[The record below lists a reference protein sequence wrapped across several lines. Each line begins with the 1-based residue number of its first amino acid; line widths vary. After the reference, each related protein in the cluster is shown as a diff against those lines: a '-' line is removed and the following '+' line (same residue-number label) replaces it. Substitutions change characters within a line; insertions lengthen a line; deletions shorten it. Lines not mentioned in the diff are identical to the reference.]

1 MDALPRVSC
10 GLGLLLAGS
19 FVASAQL
26 PQLVLNHVFP
36 AGAAAGATNEV
47 TVNAADFEEPGPLV
61 FSHPRILGTLKPGA
75 PGVYRVVVPAD
86 VPSGLVEVRVTGR
99 FGVSNPR
106 GFLVEGAPAPV
117 QPSTNSSPASAATLL
132 RGAAVWGRI
141 PAATRAVFA
150 LSSSKGERVLVRVQT
165 AEIDS
170 RLVPDLALFD
180 PAGREVARTRRSG
193 LIDFTATTA
202 GVHRLELADAQF
214 RGGDDFFYRIE
225 RLNGPHV
232 DFALPVGL
240 GAGGKSQV
248 TLFGRQLPGA
258 KPSGIAG
265 FDGTP
270 LESVVL
276 DVQAPAF
283 SDAISD
289 EAAGWLPKASSFTAP
304 LWTWTWR
311 TTNGPANPVLFAL
324 GTSSS
329 MLSALGTQGVPAI
342 NFVQPPVDFSGLFP
356 RVGEVSG
363 VQFDAKKGDVFW
375 MEIVGDRLGQIVD
388 PMVLVQRE
396 RTTRDA
402 AGRVQYADV
411 VELGELDANPGGN
424 ELPMGSRDAA
434 GRFEAPEDGRYR
446 VLVRDLFNPSPAA
459 PRRAFRLT
467 VRRASPDFRLVAWAQ
482 PPPRANGEDRKVHIT
497 TPVLRR
503 GGTLPVKVAI
513 ARMDGFDGPL
523 EVVADGLP
531 PGVTAAPGRIAGG
544 ATTGTVLLT
553 AAETVAGGSF
563 GIRLVGHATVGT
575 NHLERTARSGVAR
588 WPVADFNQDPSSYR
602 LSQVFRVGVA
612 PEPEPVVVAAAEERV
627 FEVKAGAKLSV
638 PLRVAR
644 RYEFPAAFNMKAAGH
659 PVLEKAKEFSIAE
672 KATNAVF
679 ELNLAETALP
689 EGEHV
694 VWVQG
699 QVAGKYRNQAEA
711 IALADTELKSAEAAL
726 KSASAEAK
734 AAIEERKKQ
743 AEAARKAAEERAKPR
758 DVTLGVWSAPIRVK
772 VVPAK

>member
-1 MDALPRVSC
+1 M
-10 GLGLLLAGS
+10 
-19 FVASAQL
+19 
-26 PQLVLNHVFP
+26 
-36 AGAAAGATNEV
+36 
-47 TVNAADFEEPGPLV
+47 
-61 FSHPRILGTLKPGA
+61 
-75 PGVYRVVVPAD
+75 
-86 VPSGLVEVRVTGR
+86 
-99 FGVSNPR
+99 
-106 GFLVEGAPAPV
+106 
-117 QPSTNSSPASAATLL
+117 
-132 RGAAVWGRI
+132 
-141 PAATRAVFA
+141 
-150 LSSSKGERVLVRVQT
+150 
-165 AEIDS
+165 
-170 RLVPDLALFD
+170 
-180 PAGREVARTRRSG
+180 
-193 LIDFTATTA
+193 
-202 GVHRLELADAQF
+202 
-214 RGGDDFFYRIE
+214 
-225 RLNGPHV
+225 
-232 DFALPVGL
+232 
-240 GAGGKSQV
+240 
-248 TLFGRQLPGA
+248 
-258 KPSGIAG
+258 
-265 FDGTP
+265 
-270 LESVVL
+270 
-276 DVQAPAF
+276 
-283 SDAISD
+283 
-289 EAAGWLPKASSFTAP
+289 
-304 LWTWTWR
+304 
-311 TTNGPANPVLFAL
+311 
-324 GTSSS
+324 
-329 MLSALGTQGVPAI
+329 
-342 NFVQPPVDFSGLFP
+342 
-356 RVGEVSG
+356 
-363 VQFDAKKGDVFW
+363 
-375 MEIVGDRLGQIVD
+375 
-388 PMVLVQRE
+388 
-396 RTTRDA
+396 
-402 AGRVQYADV
+402 
-411 VELGELDANPGGN
+411 
-424 ELPMGSRDAA
+424 PMGSRDAA

-446 VLVRDLFNPSPAA
+446 VLVRDLFNPSPVA

-513 ARMDGFDGPL
+513 ARMDGFDGPV

-544 ATTGTVLLT
+544 TTTGTVLLT

-588 WPVADFNQDPSSYR
+588 WPVADFNQDSSSYR
-602 LSQVFRVGVA
+602 LAQAFRVGVA

-694 VWVQG
+694 VWFQG
-699 QVAGKYRNQAEA
+699 QVAGKYRNQPEA
-711 IALADTELKSAEAAL
+711 IAVADTELKSAEAAL

>member
-1 MDALPRVSC
+1 MDALPRFAC
-10 GLGLLLAGS
+10 RLGLLLAGGV
-19 FVASAQL
+19 VACAQL

-36 AGAAAGATNEV
+36 AGTAVGATNEV
-47 TVNAADFEEPGPLV
+47 TVNAADFDEPGPLV
-61 FSHPRILGTLKPGA
+61 FSNPRMTGTPKPGA
-75 PGVYRVVVPAD
+75 PGVYQVVIPAD
-86 VPSGLVEVRVTGR
+86 VPSGLVEVRVAGR

-106 GFLVEGAPAPV
+106 GFLVETAPAPV
-117 QPSTNSSPASAATLL
+117 QAPTNASVASAAPLS

-150 LSSSKGERVLVRVQT
+150 LSSTQGERVVVRVQS

-170 RLVPDLALFD
+170 RLVPDLAVFD
-180 PAGREVARTRRSG
+180 PAGREIARTRREG
-193 LIDFTATTA
+193 LIDFKASTA
-202 GVHRLELADAQF
+202 GAYRLELADAQF
-214 RGGDDFFYRIE
+214 RGGDDFIYRIE
-225 RLNGPHV
+225 RLNGPHI
-232 DFALPVGL
+232 DFAMPVGL
-240 GAGGKSQV
+240 GAGANPQV
-248 TLFGRQLPGA
+248 TLFGRQLPGG
-258 KPSGIAG
+258 KPAGITG

-270 LESVVL
+270 LESVV
-276 DVQAPAF
+276 VNVPAPAL

-289 EAAGWLPKASSFTAP
+289 EAAGWVPKASSFTAP
-304 LWTWTWR
+304 LWAWTWR

-324 GTSSS
+324 GASPI
-329 MLSALGTQGVPAI
+329 LSALGTQGVPAI
-342 NFVQPPVDFSGLFP
+342 VYVQPPVDFNGLFP

-375 MEIVGDRLGQIVD
+375 MEIVGDRLGQVVD

-411 VELGELDANPGGN
+411 VELGELDSNPGGN
-424 ELPMGSRDAA
+424 DLPMGSRDAA

-467 VRRASPDFRLVAWAQ
+467 IRRPSPDFRLVAWAQ
-482 PPPRANGEDRKVHIT
+482 PPPRANGEDRKVHVT

-513 ARMDGFDGPL
+513 ARVDGFDGPV

-531 PGVTAAPGRIAGG
+531 PGVTAAPGRITGG
-544 ATTGTVLLT
+544 ASSGMVLLT
-553 AAETVAGGSF
+553 ASEKVPGGSF
-563 GIRLVGHATVGT
+563 GIRLVGHSQAGT

-588 WPVADFNQDPSSYR
+588 WPVTDFSQEPSGYR
-602 LSQVFRVGVA
+602 LAQVFRVGVA
-612 PEPEPVVVAAAEERV
+612 PEPEPVVVGPAEERV

-644 RYEFPAAFNMKAAGH
+644 HYEFPAAFNMKVAGH
-659 PVLEKAKEFSIAE
+659 PALEKAKEFSIAE
-672 KATNAVF
+672 KATNAVL

-694 VWVQG
+694 LWVQG
-699 QVAGKYRNQAEA
+699 QVAGKYRNQPEA
-711 IALADTELKSAEAAL
+711 VALADGELKSAEAAL

-734 AAIEERKKQ
+734 AALEERKKK
-743 AEAARKAAEERAKPR
+743 ADAARKAAEERAKPR

>member
-1 MDALPRVSC
+1 MDVLPRFAC
-10 GLGLLLAGS
+10 RLGLLLAGGV
-19 FVASAQL
+19 VACAQL

-47 TVNAADFEEPGPLV
+47 TVHAADFEEPGPLV
-61 FSHPRILGTLKPGA
+61 FSHPRILGTPKPGA
-75 PGVYRVVVPAD
+75 PGVYQVVVPAE
-86 VPSGLVEVRVTGR
+86 VPSGLVEVRATGR

-106 GFLVEGAPAPV
+106 GFLVESAPAAV
-117 QPSTNSSPASAATLL
+117 QAPTNSSAASAAPLT

-141 PAATRAVFA
+141 PAATRALFA
-150 LSSSKGERVLVRVQT
+150 LPSTQGERVVVRVQT
-165 AEIDS
+165 TEIDS
-170 RLVPDLALFD
+170 RLVPDLAVFD

-193 LIDFTATTA
+193 LIDFTAASA
-202 GVHRLELADAQF
+202 GGHRLELADGQF
-214 RGGDDFFYRIE
+214 RGGDEFLYRIE
-225 RLNGPHV
+225 RLNGPHI
-232 DFALPVGL
+232 DFAMPVGL
-240 GAGGKSQV
+240 PAGADPQV
-248 TLFGRQLPGA
+248 TLFGRQLPGG
-258 KPSGIAG
+258 KPAGIVG

-270 LESVVL
+270 LESVV
-276 DVQAPAF
+276 VKVAAPAV
-283 SDAISD
+283 SDAIPD
-289 EAAGWLPKASSFTAP
+289 EAAGWVPKASSFTAP
-304 LWTWTWR
+304 LWAWTWR

-324 GTSSS
+324 GTSPS

-342 NFVQPPVDFSGLFP
+342 ANVQPPVDFNGLFP
-356 RVGEVSG
+356 RVGEQSG
-363 VQFDAKKGDVFW
+363 VQFEAKKGDVFW
-375 MEIVGDRLGQIVD
+375 IEVVGDRLGPVVD

-396 RTTRDA
+396 RSTRDA

-467 VRRASPDFRLVAWAQ
+467 IRRPSPDLRLVAWAQ

-513 ARMDGFDGPL
+513 VRVDGFDGPVD
-523 EVVADGLP
+523 VVADGLP

-553 AAETVAGGSF
+553 ASETVPGGSF
-563 GIRLVGHATVGT
+563 GIRLVGHAQVGT
-575 NHLERTARSGVAR
+575 NHLEQTARTGVAR
-588 WPVADFNQDPSSYR
+588 WPVADFNQEPSSHR
-602 LSQVFRVGVA
+602 LAQVFRVGVA
-612 PEPEPVVVAAAEERV
+612 PEPEPVVVRPAEERV
-627 FEVKAGAKLSV
+627 FEVKAGTKLSV

-644 RYEFPAAFNMKAAGH
+644 HYEFPAAFNMKAAGH
-659 PVLEKAKEFSIAE
+659 PALEKAKEFGIAE

-679 ELNLAETALP
+679 ELNLGETALP

-694 VWVQG
+694 LWVQG
-699 QVAGKYRNQAEA
+699 QVAGKYRNQPEA
-711 IALADTELKSAEAAL
+711 VALADTELKSAEAAL
-726 KSASAEAK
+726 KSATAEAK
-734 AAIEERKKQ
+734 AALEERKKK